1 MESAGGWSA
10 VCSQVFT
17 PGHQTEA
24 TLCPAFRVL
33 IDRNGSELEESSVSK
48 VNSMSINITLF
59 TFLIIGRCEYES

>member
-24 TLCPAFRVL
+24 ILCPAFHVL
-33 IDRNGSELEESSVSK
+33 IDKRMGLEEIQVSK
-48 VNSMSINITLF
+48 VNSMSINIRLF